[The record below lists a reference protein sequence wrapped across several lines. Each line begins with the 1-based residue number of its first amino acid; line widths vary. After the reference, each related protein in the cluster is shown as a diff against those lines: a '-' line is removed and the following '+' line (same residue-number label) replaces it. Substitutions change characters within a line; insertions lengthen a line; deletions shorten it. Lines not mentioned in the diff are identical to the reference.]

1 MITVRCGDQ
10 CMHAIIIGT
19 ASDNCEMWGIIKHY
33 NQCMRIIDKLILVC
47 LVAGVS

>member
-10 CMHAIIIGT
+10 CMHAITIGT
-19 ASDNCEMWGIIKHY
+19 ASDNCEMWEIFKHY

-47 LVAGVS
+47 LVASVS